1 MTISLQTQ
9 NQKTMESM
17 TITITRADLC
27 DRIFAAT
34 AYTARAREAMG
45 TPPAITERILATADD
60 NAMLYPLI
68 ENSVNEVHSDIVRYH
83 PGSTA
88 EFDEDESGGHY
99 IFNIR
104 LPANYPTGNGRKLQ
118 QSIGSNIADRVLQE
132 WYASVKPDEVAM
144 TAARIQNDTMTL
156 QALLTQR
163 TKPSKQNDRL

>member
-1 MTISLQTQ
+1 MR
-9 NQKTMESM
+9 
-17 TITITRADLC
+17 ITRAELC

-45 TPPAITERILATADD
+45 TPPTITERMLATADD
-60 NAMLYPLI
+60 NAILCTLI
-68 ENSVNEVHSDIVRYH
+68 ENSVNEIHSEIARYH

-88 EFDEDESGGHY
+88 EFSEDESGGHY
-99 IFNIR
+99 IFNIKV
-104 LPANYPTGNGRKLQ
+104 PANYPTGNGRKLQ
-118 QSIGSNIADRVLQE
+118 QSIGSNIAGRVLQE

-163 TKPSKQNDRL
+163 TKPSKQNDQL